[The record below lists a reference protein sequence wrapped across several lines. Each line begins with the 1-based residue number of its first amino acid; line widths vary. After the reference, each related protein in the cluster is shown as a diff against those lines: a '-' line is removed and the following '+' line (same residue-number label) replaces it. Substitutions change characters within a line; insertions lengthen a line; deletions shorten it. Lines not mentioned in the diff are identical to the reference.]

1 MVHRTYSKSEEL
13 GKSNFR
19 SDLSWDK
26 IKQIVTDY
34 FERTNVNFVISKSTG
49 SFTVA
54 GTPNDEELNLDIIV
68 YLDEENNT
76 FVFDIKRC
84 SGCVFTCSNIFSDLR
99 LLLNEKIS
107 VDQLMADKKQKEE
120 EMNAK
125 NHRDGK
131 KITICDF
138 DALQGVDF

>member
-1 MVHRTYSKSEEL
+1 MVHRTYPGSEKL

-19 SDLSWDK
+19 SDLSWDE

-54 GTPNDEELNLDIIV
+54 GTPNDEELNFDVMV

-76 FVFDIKRC
+76 FVFDIKRYR
-84 SGCVFTCSNIFSDLR
+84 GCVITCSNIFSDLR

-120 EMNAK
+120 EMNANKHQYGK
-125 NHRDGK
+125 N
-131 KITICDF
+131 ITICDF
-138 DALQGVDF
+138 DALQLDN